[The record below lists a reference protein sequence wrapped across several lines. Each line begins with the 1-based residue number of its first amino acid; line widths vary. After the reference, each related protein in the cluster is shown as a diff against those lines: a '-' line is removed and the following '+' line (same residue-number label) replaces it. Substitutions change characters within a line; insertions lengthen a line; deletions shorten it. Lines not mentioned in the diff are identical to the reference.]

1 MLVLEKSPSSILP
14 DHLSKTYAQY
24 YQKEYGNILTNLT
37 QPLLRISNADKKHF
51 MLTPV
56 SGKKLNANFEKMER
70 KKFLDKKLLL
80 IPELVKIH
88 PIPGFLWRGN

>member
-37 QPLLRISNADKKHF
+37 IFVIAQR
-51 MLTPV
+51 
-56 SGKKLNANFEKMER
+56 
-70 KKFLDKKLLL
+70 LDTRVNKN
-80 IPELVKIH
+80 IQ
-88 PIPGFLWRGN
+88 F